1 MLTFVSEDVAD
12 PMGWTAGAITGEMI
26 FASINPYICR
36 TNPIIRIKTH
46 RTPTAMN
53 DPVLKIMKKDNRRT
67 TAIPIGRA
75 ADVDVEAEVVV
86 VVVEGNQ

>member
-1 MLTFVSEDVAD
+1 
-12 PMGWTAGAITGEMI
+12 
-26 FASINPYICR
+26 
-36 TNPIIRIKTH
+36 
-46 RTPTAMN
+46 MN